1 MMVERLRPA
10 GIPNDLSNVPNNT
23 RVWQMNID
31 GDDGMRLSDF
41 LCYNSDV
48 MFDSHQRYRMLEE
61 MHDYHMNANDGI
73 SFL

>member
-23 RVWQMNID
+23 PHVWQMNID

-48 MFDSHQRYRMLEE
+48 MFDSHQRY
-61 MHDYHMNANDGI
+61 
-73 SFL
+73 